1 MRRSSQKERN
11 NTEGQAQNDTYS
23 IESELEQTVS
33 QRRASKTNKE
43 VKWVEQTPE
52 WKIYAN
58 WREEGGRARG
68 REKTVNRISRGEGE
82 VGEEALF
89 FLRI

>member
-11 NTEGQAQNDTYS
+11 NTEGRAQNDTYS